1 MTRLPCHDLIC
12 GCPLRG
18 PYNTIPIIN
27 DKRYYVILISFLILA
42 LVYIVF
48 YRAKKIN
55 EYIILTAKPRAGP
68 SQTCVTSSLDH
79 RGVTNTT
86 TVSVYLF
93 IYYIAIY

>member
-18 PYNTIPIIN
+18 SYHIIPIIN
-27 DKRYYVILISFLILA
+27 DKRYYVILILA
-42 LVYIVF
+42 LAYIVF

-55 EYIILTAKPRAGP
+55 EYILLTAKPRAGP

-79 RGVTNTT
+79 RGVPNTT